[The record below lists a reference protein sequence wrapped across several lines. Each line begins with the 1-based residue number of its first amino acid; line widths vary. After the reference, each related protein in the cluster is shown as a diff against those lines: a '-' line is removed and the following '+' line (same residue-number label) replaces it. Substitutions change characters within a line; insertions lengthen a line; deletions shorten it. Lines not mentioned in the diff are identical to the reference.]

1 MTMTASSHA
10 PAEAP
15 GSPAAPRRL
24 DLDVAAVIFD
34 MDGLLLDSE
43 PLWDR
48 VTDGFCV
55 ARGARYTETDSA
67 VCRGRGVDHTARY
80 LSETKGFPLDVDA
93 HVREIEDAFL
103 AAVETATYCVGAPE
117 LLRSLHGHLP
127 IAVGSS
133 SPRPIVERAL
143 GPRGALA
150 LFDAVVTGSDVVHR
164 KPAPDIFLEA
174 ARRLGVSPSKCVVLE
189 DSVAGCLAA
198 RAAGMIGI
206 GVSPTPYPALEE
218 AAVHLAKDLHAVAE
232 MLGFPR

>member
-1 MTMTASSHA
+1 MTMK
-10 PAEAP
+10 
-15 GSPAAPRRL
+15 AAPTDHAAGSSLPAPRL
-24 DLDVAAVIFD
+24 DRDVAAVIFD

-48 VTDGFCV
+48 VTDGFCL
-55 ARGARYTETDSA
+55 ARGARYTEADSA
-67 VCRGRGVDHTARY
+67 ACRGRGVDHTARY

-103 AAVETATYCVGAPE
+103 AAVETATYCVGASE
-117 LLRSLHGHLP
+117 LLGHLHSRLP
-127 IAVGSS
+127 IALGSS

-143 GPRGALA
+143 GPRGALT
-150 LFDAVVTGSDVVHR
+150 LFGAVVTGSDVAQR

-174 ARRLGVSPSKCVVLE
+174 ARRLGVPPSNCVVLE

-206 GVSPTPYPALEE
+206 GVLPTPSPALEE